1 MVKITPISPY
11 LPTYPEEFCT
21 NPYDIIEKEEE
32 LELKKNPRSLIH
44 LILPNGEGDEVYQNA
59 KKAYE
64 RFKSEQLIKK
74 SNQPSIFLYRQES
87 HEFSQ
92 QGLILGVS
100 LQDYEDGNIVKHEH
114 TREKPLKDRTKHIAT
129 IKAATG
135 LVWNVFQADAEI
147 KALIEEMKHVEPKF
161 DFQMKGYRQLL
172 WQITDPS
179 KIDKLKELF
188 ATRKIFIAD
197 GHHRAASAAEY
208 RKMQIANGADPNSEH
223 AWQYLMTY
231 VSSDDQIWILPYNRV
246 IRKLPMP
253 KEEFIRKL
261 EEVFEI
267 EPADKAFNPTEKHV
281 IAICVKGQWLKAT
294 VKDQNFSN
302 PRDALDVAIL
312 QDRVLEQ
319 ILGIKDIR
327 KDKNI
332 FFVGE
337 VKYYKN
343 PELMQSEFIEKQGN
357 DVFFNL
363 FPVDIHDIEIIGGAG
378 GVMPPKSTWFEP
390 KLLSG
395 LTIYPLD
402 ED

>member
-11 LPTYPEEFCT
+11 LPINPEEFCT
-21 NPYDIIEKEEE
+21 NPYDVIGKEEE
-32 LELKKNPRSLIH
+32 HQLKKNPNSLVH
-44 LILPNGEGDEVYQNA
+44 LILPEGEGEEIYKDA

-64 RFKSEQLIKK
+64 RFKAENLIKK
-74 SNQPSIFLYRQES
+74 AAQPSIFVYRQES
-87 HEFSQ
+87 PEFSQ
-92 QGLILGVS
+92 EGLIMGVA
-100 LQDYEDGNIVKHEH
+100 LQDYEDGNIVRHEH

-147 KALIEEMKHVEPKF
+147 KKLIEQMKQTTPKF
-161 DFQMKGYRQLL
+161 DFHMKGYRQLL
-172 WQITDPS
+172 WQITDE
-179 KIDKLKELF
+179 KIITNLKELF
-188 ATRKIFIAD
+188 ADRKIFIAD

-208 RKMQIANGADPNSEH
+208 RKMKLAEGADPNSEH
-223 AWQYLMTY
+223 SWQYLMTY

-246 IRKLPMP
+246 IRKLPMS
-253 KEEFIRKL
+253 KDEFIEKL
-261 EEVFEI
+261 REVFTI
-267 EPADKAFNPTEKHV
+267 ELVEKAFNPDKKHV
-281 IAICVKGQWLKAT
+281 MAICVQGQWLKAT
-294 VKDQNFSN
+294 VKDQNFTD

-312 QDRVLEQ
+312 QDRVLDP

-327 KDKNI
+327 NDKNI

-337 VKYYKN
+337 VKYYRN
-343 PELMQSEFIEKQGN
+343 PELMKTEFIEKQGN

-363 FPVDIHDIEIIGGAG
+363 FAVDIHDIEKIGGAG

-395 LTIYPLD
+395 LAIYPLD